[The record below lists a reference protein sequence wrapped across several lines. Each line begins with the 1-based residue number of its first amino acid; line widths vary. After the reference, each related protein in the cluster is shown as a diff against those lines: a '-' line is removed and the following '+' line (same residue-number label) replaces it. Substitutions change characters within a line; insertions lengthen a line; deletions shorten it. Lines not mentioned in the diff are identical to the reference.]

1 MSDTQLLLLL
11 IPVGF
16 LAGSIPF
23 GFLVGKARGIDIRT
37 AGSGNIGATN
47 VGRLLG
53 KKWFYLVFFLDV
65 MKSCLTLVAARLLLS
80 QPPQSTTIFG
90 LWLAIGFFALLGH
103 IFTPWLGF
111 KGGKGVATG
120 FGVMLGIFPYYT
132 IPGLIGLA
140 TFIAI
145 YKKTRYISL
154 ASMIGAGLFP
164 IYYLILGLLLK
175 WDILSSQLPLLVF
188 AFVMASLVILRH
200 RENIARLRAGT
211 ENRAPV

>member
-1 MSDTQLLLLL
+1 MSPTQILPLL

-23 GFLVGKARGIDIRT
+23 GFLVGKARGVDIRKS
-37 AGSGNIGATN
+37 GSGNIGATN

-53 KKWFYLVFFLDV
+53 KKWFYFVFVLDV
-65 MKSCLTLVAARLLLS
+65 LKSFLMLIFARLLIG
-80 QPPQSTTIFG
+80 PGPHTAAVYA
-90 LWLAIGFFALLGH
+90 LWLTVGAAALIGH

-132 IPGLIGLA
+132 IAGLLGLA
-140 TFIAI
+140 TFIAV
-145 YKKTRYISL
+145 YKKSRYISL

-164 IYYLILGLLLK
+164 VYYVILGLILR
-175 WDILSSQLPLLVF
+175 WDVFGSQLPLVIFGF
-188 AFVMASLVILRH
+188 AMAALVILRH
-200 RENIARLRAGT
+200 RGNIARLIAGT
-211 ENRAPV
+211 ENRANV

>member
-1 MSDTQLLLLL
+1 MSPTQILPLL

-23 GFLVGKARGIDIRT
+23 GFLVGKARGVDIRKS
-37 AGSGNIGATN
+37 GSGNIGATN

-65 MKSCLTLVAARLLLS
+65 LKSCLMLVIARLLIGPGPH
-80 QPPQSTTIFG
+80 PPQVYV
-90 LWLAIGFFALLGH
+90 LWLAIGAAALVGH

-140 TFIAI
+140 TFIAV
-145 YKKTRYISL
+145 YKSSRYISL

-164 IYYLILGLLLK
+164 VYYVILGLIMQ
-175 WDILSSQLPLLVF
+175 WDVFGSQLPLVIF
-188 AFVMASLVILRH
+188 GFTMAGLVIFRH

-211 ENRAPV
+211 ENRANV